1 MRSRTCPRLCLL
13 ACFVLACV
21 LPSIAQQ
28 QSRPHPR
35 NLQRPQSPQ
44 FEQIL
49 NFHSDITLRN
59 DSSLQVTETID
70 VIAANR
76 LIQHGIYRDF
86 PTRYEDKLGNK
97 YVVGFQVLGASLDS
111 EPVLFRV
118 EDISNGKRIY
128 LGDPHAF
135 VSKGRHVYTV
145 SYTTNRQLGFF
156 NDHDELFWN
165 VTGNGWI
172 FPIQRADATVHLPA
186 AIAAEQVKLAGYT
199 GRQGSYE
206 SSLTSS
212 SEGSGFQFVTTRA
225 LSSQEGLTILLMWP
239 KGFFVEPTASQ
250 KLQFFFQDNR
260 DALLLVAGFLVV
272 LVYYV
277 IAWSAVGRDP
287 AAGVIMANYQPPQNL
302 SPAAMRYLVRMGFDN
317 KTFAAAI
324 LDMGVRGF
332 LTIKELAGSYRLY
345 TTGKPA
351 SVLSEDEQ
359 MVAASLFNGRTE
371 LWLHQENHTAI
382 RDALSGLKDYLA
394 SKEQKTYF
402 VTNSVYLIAPVVFSI
417 LVAVVYLFL
426 QGPPKIAMCAF
437 LAVWLSI
444 WSLAVYGLWSKV
456 VSSWRATR
464 GRSSMGGEV
473 ASVGSAFSTTF
484 IALPFTFFEVM
495 AFWFLWKMTSFSFVV
510 FVLSTGLLHV
520 LFLHLMKAPTFA
532 GRRLMDQVEGFKM
545 FLGAVDGDRLNR
557 AAPPEQTPAV
567 FEKFLPYALALDV
580 EQHWAEKFSGILAS
594 AGVTPDHSNGVY
606 TPSFY
611 SGSSWNG
618 FGATSFASSFGSSF
632 SSAIASSAT
641 APGSGGGGGSGGSG
655 GGGGGG
661 GGGGW

>member
-1 MRSRTCPRLCLL
+1 MRPRAYRRLCAFL
-13 ACFVLACV
+13 CV
-21 LPSIAQQ
+21 ALFCALSPRAQ
-28 QSRPHPR
+28 QSRPH
-35 NLQRPQSPQ
+35 NVQRPQSPQ

-49 NFHSDITLRN
+49 DFHSDITLQDN
-59 DSSLQVTETID
+59 SALQVTETID
-70 VIAANR
+70 VIATNG
-76 LIQHGIYRDF
+76 LIRHGIYRDF
-86 PTRYEDKLGNK
+86 PTRYEDKLGNS
-97 YVVGFQVLGASLDS
+97 YAVGFQMLAATLDS
-111 EPVLFRV
+111 EPVPFRL
-118 EDISNGKRIY
+118 EDLANGKRIY
-128 LGDPHAF
+128 LGDPHAL
-135 VSKGRHVYTV
+135 VSRGRHIYSIT
-145 SYTTNRQLGFF
+145 YTTTRQLGFF
-156 NDHDELFWN
+156 KDHDELFWN
-165 VTGNGWI
+165 VTGNAWI
-172 FPIQRADATVHLPA
+172 FPIQHANATVHLPP
-186 AIAAEQVKLAGYT
+186 AIPLGQVKLAGYT

-206 SSLTSS
+206 SSLTSAAQN
-212 SEGSGFQFVTTRA
+212 SGFQFATTRP
-225 LSSQEGLTILLMWP
+225 LKSQEGLTILLMWP
-239 KGFFVEPTASQ
+239 KGFFAEPTPSQ

-260 DALLLVAGFLVV
+260 DALLLLAGFLLTLIYYIVV
-272 LVYYV
+272 W
-277 IAWSAVGRDP
+277 AAVGRDP
-287 AAGVIMANYQPPQNL
+287 APGVIMANYQPPQSL

-345 TTGKPA
+345 TTGKPR

-402 VTNSVYLIAPVVFSI
+402 VTNAHYLIAPIAFSV
-417 LVAVVYLFL
+417 LVAVIYLL
-426 QGPPKIAMCAF
+426 LSGPPKIAICLF
-437 LAVWLSI
+437 LAVWLSV
-444 WSLAVYGLWSKV
+444 WSLAVYGLWTKAAA
-456 VSSWRATR
+456 SWRATG
-464 GRSSMGGEV
+464 GRSSVGGE
-473 ASVGSAFSTTF
+473 AANVGSAFLATF
-484 IALPFTFFEVM
+484 VAIPFTFFELM
-495 AFWFLWKMTSFSFVV
+495 ALWFLWKFTSFSFVV
-510 FVLSTGLLHV
+510 FVLCAGLLHV

-545 FLGAVDGDRLNR
+545 FLGAVDGDRLHR

-580 EQHWAEKFSGILAS
+580 EQHWAEKFSGTLAA
-594 AGVTPDHSNGVY
+594 AGTSPDHSNGVY
-606 TPSFY
+606 TPSFC

-618 FGATSFASSFGSSF
+618 FTGTSFASSFGSSF
-632 SSAIASSAT
+632 TSAIASSAT

>member
-1 MRSRTCPRLCLL
+1 MPSRNFARSCLFVCVAL
-13 ACFVLACV
+13 LFVLPAR
-21 LPSIAQQ
+21 AQ
-28 QSRPHPR
+28 QSRPHYV
-35 NLQRPQSPQ
+35 QRPQSPQ

-49 NFHSDITLRN
+49 DFHSDIALQS

-76 LIQHGIYRDF
+76 LIRHGIYRDF
-86 PTRYEDKLGNK
+86 PTRYQDKLGNK
-97 YVVGFQVLGASLDS
+97 YVVGFQMLGASLDS
-111 EPVLFRV
+111 EPVPFRL
-118 EDISNGKRIY
+118 EDVSNGKRIY
-128 LGDPHAF
+128 LGDSNAL
-135 VSKGRHVYTV
+135 VSRGRHVYTIT
-145 SYTTNRQLGFF
+145 YTTTRQLGFF
-156 NDHDELFWN
+156 KDHDELFWN

-172 FPIQRADATVHLPA
+172 FPIQHANATVHLPP
-186 AIAAEQVKLAGYT
+186 AIPAEQVKLGGYT
-199 GRQGSYE
+199 GSQGSYE
-206 SSLTSS
+206 RSLISSAQ
-212 SEGSGFQFVTTRA
+212 ESGFQFATTRP
-225 LSSQEGLTILLMWP
+225 LGSQEGLTILLMWP
-239 KGFFVEPTASQ
+239 KGFFAEPTPSQ
-250 KLQFFFQDNR
+250 KVQFFFEDNR
-260 DALLLVAGFLVV
+260 DALILLAGFL
-272 LVYYV
+272 LLLLYYIV
-277 IAWSAVGRDP
+277 AWLAVGRDP
-287 AAGVIMANYQPPQNL
+287 APGVIMANYQPPQNL

-345 TTGKPA
+345 ATGKPA
-351 SVLSEDEQ
+351 TVLSEDEQ
-359 MVAASLFNGRTE
+359 MIAASLFNGSTE
-371 LWLHQENHTAI
+371 VWLHQENHVAI

-402 VTNSVYLIAPVVFSI
+402 VTNSRYLIAPIAFSV
-417 LVAVVYLFL
+417 LVAVIYLLFS
-426 QGPPKIAMCAF
+426 GPPKIAICAF
-437 LAVWLSI
+437 LAIWLSV
-444 WSLAVYGLWSKV
+444 WSLAVYGLWTNAAAK
-456 VSSWRATR
+456 WRATK
-464 GRSSMGGEV
+464 GPSSVDGEV
-473 ASVGSAFSTTF
+473 ASAGSAIVATL
-484 IALPFTFFEVM
+484 IAIPFTFFELM
-495 AFWFLWKMTSFSFVV
+495 ALWFLWKFTSFSFVV
-510 FVLSTGLLHV
+510 FVLSAGLLHV

-580 EQHWAEKFSGILAS
+580 EQHWAEKFSGILAT
-594 AGVTPDHSNGVY
+594 AGTSPDHSNGAY

-618 FGATSFASSFGSSF
+618 FTGTSFASSFGSSF

>member
-1 MRSRTCPRLCLL
+1 MRSRAYGRLC
-13 ACFVLACV
+13 VLVCV
-21 LPSIAQQ
+21 LLFCALPSRAQ
-28 QSRPHPR
+28 QSRPHYV
-35 NLQRPQSPQ
+35 QRPQSAQ

-49 NFHSDITLRN
+49 DFHSDIRLQN
-59 DSSLQVTETID
+59 DCSLQVTETID

-76 LIQHGIYRDF
+76 LILHGIYRDF
-86 PTRYEDKLGNK
+86 PTRYQDKLGNK
-97 YVVGFQVLGASLDS
+97 YGVGFQMLGASLDS
-111 EPVLFRV
+111 EPVPFRV
-118 EDISNGKRIY
+118 EDLSNGKRIY
-128 LGDPHAF
+128 LGDPKAF
-135 VSKGRHVYTV
+135 VSRGRHVYTIT
-145 SYTTNRQLGFF
+145 YATTRQLGFF
-156 NDHDELFWN
+156 KDHDELFWN

-172 FPIQRADATVHLPA
+172 FPIQHVNATVHLPA
-186 AIAAEQVKLAGYT
+186 AIPAEQVKLAGYT

-206 SSLTSS
+206 SSLTSAAQA
-212 SEGSGFQFVTTRA
+212 SGFQFATTRS
-225 LSSQEGLTILLMWP
+225 LGSQEGLTILLMWP
-239 KGFFVEPTASQ
+239 KGFFAEPTPSQ

-260 DALLLVAGFLVV
+260 DALILLAGFLLT
-272 LVYYV
+272 LVYYIV
-277 IAWSAVGRDP
+277 AWSAVGRDP

-317 KTFAAAI
+317 KAFAAAL

-345 TTGKPA
+345 TTGRPA

-371 LWLHQENHTAI
+371 LWLHQENHVTI

-394 SKEQKTYF
+394 STEQKTYF
-402 VTNSVYLIAPVVFSI
+402 VTNSRYLIAPIAFSI
-417 LVAVVYLFL
+417 LVAVVYLFI

-437 LAVWLSI
+437 LAIWLSV
-444 WSLAVYGLWSKV
+444 WSLAVYGLWTKV
-456 VSSWRATR
+456 AASWQAIRR
-464 GRSSMGGEV
+464 RSSAVGEV
-473 ASVGSAFSTTF
+473 ASVGSAVLTTVVA
-484 IALPFTFFEVM
+484 IPFTFFELM
-495 AFWFLWKMTSFSFVV
+495 ALWFLWKMTSFSFVI
-510 FVLSTGLLHV
+510 FVLSAGLLHV

-532 GRRLMDQVEGFKM
+532 GRRLMDEVEGFKM

-580 EQHWAEKFSGILAS
+580 EQHWAEKFSGVLAT
-594 AGVTPDHSNGVY
+594 AGTSPNHSNGVY

-611 SGSSWNG
+611 TGSSWNG
-618 FGATSFASSFGSSF
+618 FTGASFASSFGSSF
-632 SSAIASSAT
+632 TSAIASSAT

>member
-1 MRSRTCPRLCLL
+1 MRLRNLLRFCLFGCV
-13 ACFVLACV
+13 AVACV
-21 LPSIAQQ
+21 LPVRAQQ
-28 QSRPHPR
+28 LPHPR
-35 NLQRPQSPQ
+35 NLQRPQGSQ
-44 FEQIL
+44 MEQIL
-49 NFHSDITLRN
+49 DFYSVITLEE

-76 LIQHGIYRDF
+76 MIVHGIYRDF

-97 YVVGFQVLGASLDS
+97 YVVGFHLLGTSLDA
-111 EPVLFRV
+111 EPVPSRL

-128 LGDPHAF
+128 LGDPHAM
-135 VSKGRHVYTV
+135 VSKGRHVYTIT
-145 SYTTNRQLGFF
+145 YTTTRQLGYFK
-156 NDHDELFWN
+156 DHDELFWN

-172 FPIQRADATVHLPA
+172 FPIQHASATVHLPVG
-186 AIAAEQVKLAGYT
+186 IPGEQVRLGGYT

-206 SSLTSS
+206 SSLTSLAQPA
-212 SEGSGFQFVTTRA
+212 GFEFAATRP
-225 LSSQEGLTILLMWP
+225 LGSQEGLTVLLMWP
-239 KGFFVEPTASQ
+239 KGFFAEPTGSQ
-250 KLQFFFQDNR
+250 KIRFFFQDNR
-260 DALLLVAGFLVV
+260 DALLLLAGFLLV
-272 LVYYV
+272 LGYYV
-277 IAWSAVGRDP
+277 VAWSAVGRDP
-287 AAGVIMANYQPPQNL
+287 ATGVIMANYQPPQNL
-302 SPAAMRYLVRMGFDN
+302 SPAGMRYLVRMGFDN

-402 VTNSVYLIAPVVFSI
+402 VTNSRYLTAPIVFSI

-464 GRSSMGGEV
+464 GRPSVGGEV
-473 ASVGSAFSTTF
+473 ASVGSAFFTTF
-484 IALPFTFFEVM
+484 IALPFTFFELM
-495 AFWFLWKMTSFSFVV
+495 AFWFLWKMTSISFVV
-510 FVLSTGLLHV
+510 FVLSSGLLHV
-520 LFLHLMKAPTFA
+520 VFLHLMKAPTYA

-580 EQHWAEKFSGILAS
+580 EQHWAEKFSGILAV
-594 AGVTPDHSNGVY
+594 AGTTPDHSNGVY

-618 FGATSFASSFGSSF
+618 FTGASFASSFGSSF
-632 SSAIASSAT
+632 TSAISSSAT

>member
-1 MRSRTCPRLCLL
+1 MRPRIYAKFCVL
-13 ACFVLACV
+13 ACVVLACV
-21 LPSIAQQ
+21 LPSRAQQ
-28 QSRPHPR
+28 QSRPHLRTP
-35 NLQRPQSPQ
+35 QRPPSPQ
-44 FEQIL
+44 LEQIL
-49 NFHSDITLRN
+49 SFHSDITLQN
-59 DSSLQVTETID
+59 DSTLQVKETID
-70 VIAANR
+70 VIAANH
-76 LIQHGIYRDF
+76 LILHGIYRDF
-86 PTRYEDKLGNK
+86 PTHYADRLGNN

-111 EPVLFRV
+111 QSVPFRV
-118 EDISNGKRIY
+118 DDISNGKRIY
-128 LGDPHAF
+128 LGDPRAL
-135 VSKGRHVYTV
+135 VSKGHHVYTIA
-145 SYTTNRQLGFF
+145 YTTTRQLGFF
-156 NDHDELFWN
+156 KDHDELFWN

-172 FPIQRADATVHLPA
+172 FPIQHADATVHLPPLIPA
-186 AIAAEQVKLAGYT
+186 TQVKLAGYT

-206 SSLTSS
+206 SSLTSAPQD
-212 SEGSGFQFVTTRA
+212 SGFQFAATRP
-225 LSSQEGLTILLMWP
+225 LRSQEGLTILLTWP
-239 KGFFVEPTASQ
+239 KGFFAEPTPSQ

-260 DALLLVAGFLVV
+260 DALLLLAGFLVV
-272 LVYYV
+272 LVYYIV
-277 IAWSAVGRDP
+277 AWSAVGRDP
-287 AAGVIMANYQPPQNL
+287 APGVIMANYQPPQNL

-324 LDMGVRGF
+324 LDMGARGF

-402 VTNSVYLIAPVVFSI
+402 VTNARYLIAPIAFSVI
-417 LVAVVYLFL
+417 VALIYLL
-426 QGPPKIAMCAF
+426 LSGPPKVLMCAF
-437 LAVWLSI
+437 LALWLSV
-444 WSLAVYGLWSKV
+444 WSLAVYGLWTNAASK
-456 VSSWRATR
+456 WRATR
-464 GRSSMGGEV
+464 GPSSVGGEV
-473 ASVGSAFSTTF
+473 GNVGSAIGATF
-484 IALPFTFFEVM
+484 IAIPFTFFELM
-495 AFWFLWKMTSFSFVV
+495 ALWFLWKMTSFSFVI
-510 FVLSTGLLHV
+510 FVLSAGLLHV
-520 LFLHLMKAPTFA
+520 VFLHLMKAPTFA

-580 EQHWAEKFSGILAS
+580 EQHWAEKFSRVLAT
-594 AGVTPDHSNGVY
+594 AGTTPDHSIGVY

-618 FGATSFASSFGSSF
+618 FGATGFASSFGSSF
-632 SSAIASSAT
+632 TSAIASSAT